1 MDLVIDVNVLFSA
14 LIKRGKTE
22 ELLFKE
28 AFHLFAP
35 EFLFDEFEAYRERIL
50 EKTERPSLEFDAL
63 VQILKKRIKTLPRT
77 ETEPFLPAAKHISPD
92 PKDVEYFAAALRLR
106 CGIWSQDRA
115 LEKQDVVPVY
125 STEKLAQLV

>member
-50 EKTERPSLEFDAL
+50 EKTYDW
-63 VQILKKRIKTLPRT
+63 T
-77 ETEPFLPAAKHISPD
+77 
-92 PKDVEYFAAALRLR
+92 AALSSYGELVDLGSADRDGVDVNNDYPGLR
-106 CGIWSQDRA
+106 YDYLG
-115 LEKQDVVPVY
+115 VV
-125 STEKLAQLV
+125 SLR